1 VTGHRQHSFEHSL
14 PAPTDSIKI
23 NNFIMEKN
31 EKQLYLIDGHALIY
45 RAYYA
50 LIKTPLTNSNGVPTG
65 AVYGFANYLLRL
77 LETYNCPYWAV
88 VLDCDKPTF
97 RHKMFAEYK
106 ANREEMPDDLKTQIP
121 LIDRLIEALNVPSV
135 RQEGLEA
142 DDLIAGLAQRA
153 AGQGFEVFIISKDKD
168 LMQLVGP
175 HVKMLTP
182 ESGGALEL
190 MGREEVLAK
199 MGIPPE
205 KIVDYLA
212 LVGDASDNIPGVPG
226 VGPKTA
232 LKILEAA
239 GSVEALLENPAV
251 LKNPKLEEKI
261 KQNREALVLSRTLAT
276 LHLKADVDTP
286 IESLIRAPINRNRC
300 FEFFKELEIH
310 SLLKHP
316 LIAGSAKKMEFNAAV
331 ARSLD
336 EVAGFVKKTEKS
348 GWLSIDT
355 ETTSTEPRNAKLV
368 GIALA
373 VDEKESFYIPV
384 GHSTGENLPLYKVLD
399 IVRPMVESD
408 TIKKIGQNLK
418 YDYQIFRNYE
428 ITMGGIG
435 FDCMVAGYLID
446 PGKRQYSLDRMTA
459 DWLSLDTT
467 PIETLIGKGKTQKS
481 FAEVPIKDAVAY
493 SGEDVVLPIKL
504 KKFLE
509 PVLTERSLDKLYENI
524 EMPLVEVLAEL
535 EWSGVLIDTKL
546 LKKLSVRY
554 SGRIE
559 EVTAEIYRMAGKEFN
574 LNSPKQVSDVLFDTL
589 KLPQSKK
596 TKVGSFKTDVDV
608 LEKLARDYPIAQKIL
623 YHRESAKLLSTY
635 IDALPAAI
643 NKETGRVHTSFN
655 QTVTATG
662 RLSSTGPNLQNIPV
676 RTEEGKQIRE
686 AFIAPEGYLLVSADY
701 SQIELRILAHLSEDA
716 FLTKAF
722 LDDKD
727 IHTQTASAIYGCFP
741 EMVTPEMRRAAK
753 TINFGLMY
761 GMGPINLSRQLGI
774 SFSEAQKFIE
784 TYFQQFPKVKSYI
797 EASIARARELGYSET
812 MLGRRRYL
820 PDLNAANRNIREAAE
835 RTAIN
840 TPVQGTAADIIKI
853 AMIDIHRTMR
863 DKSTRA
869 RMLLQVHDELVFE
882 VPKGEAKEFAEWVVA
897 RMSAALKLSVPLKV
911 DAGVG
916 ENWSKAH

>member
-1 VTGHRQHSFEHSL
+1 
-14 PAPTDSIKI
+14 
-23 NNFIMEKN
+23 MEKN
-31 EKQLYLIDGHALIY
+31 KKQFYIIDGHALIY

-50 LIKTPLTNSNGVPTG
+50 LIKNPLTNSAGLPTG

-77 LETYNCPYWAV
+77 LELYDCPYWTIA
-88 VLDCDKPTF
+88 LDSQKPTF
-97 RHKMFAEYK
+97 RHELFSEYK
-106 ANREEMPDDLKTQIP
+106 ANREEMPDDLKVQMP
-121 LIDRLIEALNVPSV
+121 LIDRLIEALNIPSV
-135 RQEGLEA
+135 RQDGLEA
-142 DDLIAGLAQRA
+142 DDLIAALAQRA
-153 AGQGFEVFIISKDKD
+153 VRQGFDVFIVSKDKD

-175 HVKMLTP
+175 HIKMLAP
-182 ESGGALEL
+182 ESGGTLEL
-190 MGREEVLAK
+190 MGEDDVRLK

-239 GSVEALLENPAV
+239 GSVDRLLEKPAI
-251 LKNPKLEEKI
+251 LGNPKLEEKI
-261 KQNREALVLSRTLAT
+261 ILNRESLVLSKKLAT
-276 LHLKADVDTP
+276 LDYEAEVEAS
-286 IESLIRAPINRNRC
+286 IESLKRAPVHRDSC
-300 FEFFKELEIH
+300 AELFKELEIH

-316 LIAGSAKKMEFNAAV
+316 FIAASAEKSKFEITIV
-331 ARSLD
+331 KSLD
-336 EVAGFVKKTEKS
+336 ELACLMKKVEKN
-348 GWLSIDT
+348 GRLSIDT
-355 ETTSTEPRNAKLV
+355 ETTSTEPRSAKLV
-368 GIALA
+368 GIAIA
-373 VDEKESFYIPV
+373 IDEDMAWYVPV
-384 GHSTGENLPLYKVLD
+384 GHSTGGNLSLYKALD
-399 IVRPMVESD
+399 IVRPMIESNA
-408 TIKKIGQNLK
+408 IKKIGQNLK

-428 ITMGGIG
+428 ITMRGIE

-481 FAEVPIKDAVAY
+481 FAEVPIRDAAAY
-493 SGEDVVLPIKL
+493 SCEDVVLPIKL
-504 KKFLE
+504 KKLLE
-509 PVLTERSLDKLYENI
+509 PVLMERSLDKLYEEI

-535 EWSGVLIDTKL
+535 EWNGVLIDTKL

-554 SGRIE
+554 SGRIA
-559 EVTAEIYRMAGKEFN
+559 EVTAEIYRMAGREFN

-643 NKETGRVHTSFN
+643 NAATGRVHTSFN

-686 AFIAPEGYLLVSADY
+686 AFIAPEGYMLVSADY

-716 FLTKAF
+716 FLTRAF

-727 IHTQTASAIYGCFP
+727 IHTQTASAMYGCFP

-774 SFSEAQKFIE
+774 SFSEAQTFIE

-797 EASIARARELGYSET
+797 EASIARAREFGYSET

-853 AMIDIHRTMR
+853 AMIDIHRTMH
-863 DKSTRA
+863 DKSARA

-882 VPKGEAKEFAEWVVA
+882 VPEKEADEFAKWVVKK
-897 RMSAALKLSVPLKV
+897 MSSALKLCVPLKV